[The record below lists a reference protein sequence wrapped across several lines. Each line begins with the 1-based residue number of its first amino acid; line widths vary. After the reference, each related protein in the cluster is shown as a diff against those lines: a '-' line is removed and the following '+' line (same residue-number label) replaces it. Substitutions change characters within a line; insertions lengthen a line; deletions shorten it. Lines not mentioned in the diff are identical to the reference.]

1 MRMDARRMA
10 PPGIAGIGSGPHR
23 SPIAHRPARR
33 HCRALVVSWNGG
45 MRRATDM
52 DHALTVRLP
61 DQVYRAARNM
71 ADRRGISIN
80 RLVQEAIAEI
90 AEKSVEERLRRAYD
104 VLALDPAAAEVET
117 SFAIQAEALLGE

>member
-1 MRMDARRMA
+1 
-10 PPGIAGIGSGPHR
+10 
-23 SPIAHRPARR
+23 
-33 HCRALVVSWNGG
+33 
-45 MRRATDM
+45 M

-61 DQVYRAARNM
+61 DHVYRAARNM

-80 RLVQEAIAEI
+80 RLVQEAIAEK

-104 VLALDPAAAEVET
+104 MLAVGSEEADIEN